1 MTWAAYPQRGISVLV
16 SNDHFSLSPF
26 FFGNK
31 QAFQHWGEIP
41 KSTNSFEMSTKALK
55 WYFGKRG
62 GSPSS
67 NLQQGLWS
75 SYLHGSAATLSELWH
90 SSDSTQDPDIF
101 SSTQSSLRGDQSCS
115 KRGPRVCHGCIYSM
129 KCKESKENLLIKT
142 YLKTH
147 ITCHFIVNR
156 PGQLGEKHK

>member
-1 MTWAAYPQRGISVLV
+1 MGSIPSKGNQCIS
-16 SNDHFSLSPF
+16 FEWPF
-26 FFGNK
+26 LALPPFFGNK

-55 WYFGKRG
+55 WYFGKWG

-115 KRGPRVCHGCIYSM
+115 KRGPRVCHGCIYSK